1 MIDITDL
8 VTIHIAT
15 LKSVKNF
22 GLNIA
27 DFETVDALKSELTRL
42 RTLKLNARLKRDMG
56 QKYKNDP
63 EKYRTMRQENRMKQK
78 EKDPDYNK
86 KKADYNRQLYAKNK
100 KKKVHNVEDIAK
112 LLELPIPVIENE
124 YEIVD

>member
-27 DFETVDALKSELTRL
+27 DFDTIESLKSELTRL
-42 RTLKLNARLKRDMG
+42 RTLKLNIRLKRDMG
-56 QKYKNDP
+56 LKYKNEP
-63 EKYRTMRQENRMKQK
+63 EKYRKMRQENRMKQK

-86 KKADYNRQLYAKNK
+86 KKAEYNRQLYAKNK

-112 LLELPIPVIENE
+112 LLELPIPVVENE

>member
-8 VTIHIAT
+8 ITVHIAT

-27 DFETVDALKSELTRL
+27 DFDTIDSLKSELTRL
-42 RTLKLNARLKRDMG
+42 RTLKLNTRLKRDMG

-63 EKYRTMRQENRMKQK
+63 EKYRKMRQENRMKQK
-78 EKDPDYNK
+78 LKDPDYNK

-112 LLELPIPVIENE
+112 LLQLPIPVVENE

>member
-8 VTIHIAT
+8 ITIHIAT

-27 DFETVDALKSELTRL
+27 DFDTVDALKSELTRL
-42 RTLKLNARLKRDMG
+42 RNLKATARLKREMG
-56 QKYKNDP
+56 QKYKDNP
-63 EKYRTMRQENRMKQK
+63 EKYRKMRQENRMKQK

-86 KKADYNRQLYAKNK
+86 KKAEYNRQLYAKNK

-112 LLELPIPVIENE
+112 LLELPIPVVENE